1 MIKYGMMAVG
11 LLMMSGILWPVLSGV
26 LGDKPNEA
34 TRLVEATER
43 TNNKAESLNDSFTRV
58 IPPAP
63 ADPTYAP
70 NPAGQHGNGAIP
82 VSSNGE
88 PAKNGEQEPGEP
100 QPSPTPDRYAHAS
113 EHAVRDAMEY
123 LNRLQTEMQ
132 PSQTEYI
139 QAVEQLQRAWN
150 PRYLQAYDEFKR
162 FARKIDH
169 ADTMAQEYFLVQ
181 QKPDQPDR
189 QLQGPAAGRANRR
202 HGASGVP
209 GLEGPGVPN
218 AGAGKADNAGPT
230 RHEPDHRQAEP
241 LGPLRGVVRGLS
253 DHTPGD
259 HDATRRAGPL
269 PGGIGQDTAV
279 PSEQRRSTRA
289 GEEERN
295 PGKAKNRVRGAK
307 PCRSNRETQAN
318 RRKE

>member
-1 MIKYGMMAVG
+1 MIKYGMMGVG

-43 TNNKAESLNDSFTRV
+43 TNNKAESLNDSFTQV

-63 ADPTYAP
+63 PGPKYAP
-70 NPAGQHGNGAIP
+70 SPAAHRGNGITP
-82 VSSNGE
+82 VSRNGA
-88 PAKNGEQEPGEP
+88 PAKNGEPAENGEQDPDQP
-100 QPSPTPDRYAHAS
+100 QPSPTPDKYAHAS

-181 QKPDQPDR
+181 QNLTNQIASSKDR
-189 QLQGPAAGRANRR
+189 QRAGLIDATEHQVYLGWRDQAFRTLGQAKLIMLDLHDMNLIIAKQSLSAHFAALYEDFQTIPPAITMLHEELARFREESDKIQR
-202 HGASGVP
+202 TFGAS
-209 GLEGPGVPN
+209 L
-218 AGAGKADNAGPT
+218 
-230 RHEPDHRQAEP
+230 H
-241 LGPLRGVVRGLS
+241 
-253 DHTPGD
+253 
-259 HDATRRAGPL
+259 
-269 PGGIGQDTAV
+269 
-279 PSEQRRSTRA
+279 
-289 GEEERN
+289 
-295 PGKAKNRVRGAK
+295 
-307 PCRSNRETQAN
+307 
-318 RRKE
+318 

>member
-26 LGDKPNEA
+26 LGDRPNEA

-63 ADPTYAP
+63 AGPTYAP
-70 NPAGQHGNGAIP
+70 NPAAQHGNGIMP
-82 VSSNGE
+82 VSRNGE
-88 PAKNGEQEPGEP
+88 PTKNGEQDPGQP

-132 PSQTEYI
+132 PTQTEYI

-181 QKPDQPDR
+181 RNLTSQIASSKDR
-189 QLQGPAAGRANRR
+189 QR
-202 HGASGVP
+202 
-209 GLEGPGVPN
+209 
-218 AGAGKADNAGPT
+218 AGAI
-230 RHEPDHRQAEP
+230 
-241 LGPLRGVVRGLS
+241 
-253 DHTPGD
+253 
-259 HDATRRAGPL
+259 DATEHEVYLG
-269 PGGIGQDTAV
+269 
-279 PSEQRRSTRA
+279 
-289 GEEERN
+289 
-295 PGKAKNRVRGAK
+295 
-307 PCRSNRETQAN
+307 
-318 RRKE
+318 

>member
-1 MIKYGMMAVG
+1 MIKYGMMGVG

-63 ADPTYAP
+63 ANPTYVSS
-70 NPAGQHGNGAIP
+70 PAAQPGVSPYGNGTMP
-82 VSSNGE
+82 VSRNGE
-88 PAKNGEQEPGEP
+88 PAKNGEPAENGEQDPDQP
-100 QPSPTPDRYAHAS
+100 QPSPTPDKYAHAS

-169 ADTMAQEYFLVQ
+169 ADAMAQEYFLVQ
-181 QKPDQPDR
+181 QNLTNQIASSKDR
-189 QLQGPAAGRANRR
+189 QRAG
-202 HGASGVP
+202 VI
-209 GLEGPGVPN
+209 
-218 AGAGKADNAGPT
+218 
-230 RHEPDHRQAEP
+230 
-241 LGPLRGVVRGLS
+241 
-253 DHTPGD
+253 
-259 HDATRRAGPL
+259 DATEHQVYLGWRDQAFRTL
-269 PGGIGQDTAV
+269 GQAKLIMLDLHDMNLIIAKQSLSAHFAALYEDFQTIPPAITMLHEELARFREE
-279 PSEQRRSTRA
+279 SDKIQRTF
-289 GEEERN
+289 GT
-295 PGKAKNRVRGAK
+295 PVH
-307 PCRSNRETQAN
+307 
-318 RRKE
+318 

>member
-63 ADPTYAP
+63 AGPTYAP
-70 NPAGQHGNGAIP
+70 SPPAQHGNG
-82 VSSNGE
+82 E
-88 PAKNGEQEPGEP
+88 PTKNGEQDPDQP

-132 PSQTEYI
+132 PTQTEYI

-181 QKPDQPDR
+181 RNLTSQIASSKDR
-189 QLQGPAAGRANRR
+189 QR
-202 HGASGVP
+202 
-209 GLEGPGVPN
+209 
-218 AGAGKADNAGPT
+218 AGAI
-230 RHEPDHRQAEP
+230 
-241 LGPLRGVVRGLS
+241 
-253 DHTPGD
+253 
-259 HDATRRAGPL
+259 DATEHEVYLGWRDQAFRTL
-269 PGGIGQDTAV
+269 GQAKLIMLDLHDMNLIIAKQSLSAHFAALYEDFQTIPPAITMLHEELARFREE
-279 PSEQRRSTRA
+279 SDKIQRTF
-289 GEEERN
+289 
-295 PGKAKNRVRGAK
+295 GA
-307 PCRSNRETQAN
+307 PVQ
-318 RRKE
+318 